1 MTRGKQT
8 TALALAGAV
17 ALASGAYALGT
28 QADDGNAAAAKV
40 PPASPAARA
49 TTASAAAQAA
59 AGQASATGSAAARAG
74 RCSRASRI
82 ASACPPSKLRAAL
95 EDLRTDAH
103 DQFAAELATALG
115 IDKAKV
121 TAALEKAKPERPR
134 MRAPRAFAR
143 TLAKEL
149 GISTAKVRAALAER
163 RNRRGG
169 PGDLAKALGVTE
181 EQLRDAFHAVMGK
194 IRPPHPPGRPG
205 LSNLAD
211 DLGVTEQQLEDALAK
226 VRDDHDQLR
235 DELANELAKRLEA
248 STPPRCKTPWR
259 SRDRP
264 GRACPRACFLF
275 NRRFGVPLAVRAD
288 HVGRGVRVDPARR
301 RRPTTRRRRR
311 LVERADARHVRD
323 GHRRAADRVGAA
335 RAARRT

>member
-28 QADDGNAAAAKV
+28 QVDDGNAAAAKAPSV
-40 PPASPAARA
+40 FAGGPGHHGFRGGPDGPAGPGFGHGFRGGPGGPMLEGLADRLGV
-49 TTASAAAQAA
+49 SAD
-59 AGQASATGSAAARAG
+59 
-74 RCSRASRI
+74 
-82 ASACPPSKLRAAL
+82 KLRAAL
-95 EDLRTDAH
+95 EDVRTDAH

-163 RNRRGG
+163 RNRPGG

-211 DLGVTEQQLEDALAK
+211 ELGVTGQQLEDALAK

-235 DELANELAKRLEA
+235 DELADELAKRLGLDPSKVREA
-248 STPPRCKTPWR
+248 LEESKPPR
-259 SRDRP
+259 RP
-264 GRACPRACFLF
+264 
-275 NRRFGVPLAVRAD
+275 
-288 HVGRGVRVDPARR
+288 
-301 RRPTTRRRRR
+301 
-311 LVERADARHVRD
+311 
-323 GHRRAADRVGAA
+323 
-335 RAARRT
+335 

>member
-28 QADDGNAAAAKV
+28 QSGDGD
-40 PPASPAARA
+40 
-49 TTASAAAQAA
+49 ASAAP
-59 AGQASATGSAAARAG
+59 T
-74 RCSRASRI
+74 RI
-82 ASACPPSKLRAAL
+82 AAPGGVPFGHGPRGFHGGGPRGFGPGVPMFEGLADRLGVSAEKLRAAL

-121 TAALEKAKPERPR
+121 SAALEKAKPERPR

-143 TLAKEL
+143 ALAQEL

-163 RNRRGG
+163 RNRPGG

-181 EQLRDAFHAVMGK
+181 QQLRDAFHAVMGK
-194 IRPPHPPGRPG
+194 IRPPHPPGDRPG

-211 DLGVTEQQLEDALAK
+211 ELGVTEQQLEDALAK
-226 VRDDHDQLR
+226 VRADHDQLR
-235 DELANELAKRLEA
+235 DELADELAKRLGLDPSKVQQALEE
-248 STPPRCKTPWR
+248 SKPPR
-259 SRDRP
+259 RP
-264 GRACPRACFLF
+264 
-275 NRRFGVPLAVRAD
+275 
-288 HVGRGVRVDPARR
+288 
-301 RRPTTRRRRR
+301 
-311 LVERADARHVRD
+311 
-323 GHRRAADRVGAA
+323 
-335 RAARRT
+335 